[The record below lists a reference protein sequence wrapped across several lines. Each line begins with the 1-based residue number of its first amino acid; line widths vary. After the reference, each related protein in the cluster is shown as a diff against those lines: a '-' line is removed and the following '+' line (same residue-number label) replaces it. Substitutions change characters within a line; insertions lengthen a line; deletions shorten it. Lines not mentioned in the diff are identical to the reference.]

1 MLDSPSRQI
10 NVGFFITKKQ
20 MERNWVRGQTCVPV
34 SPVSVAP
41 SFLPNTVSVLR
52 MAAVCVRISWL
63 SSKVTLLAL
72 VGSDSRISTSSVS
85 ALSSSSSSTS
95 LSFLSS
101 LSSSA
106 RSTARIVLSC
116 SLVYTNKNGSHE
128 DIFLLPNHFKP
139 LFRSIFVAFSPR
151 FAEGLEHCS

>member
-85 ALSSSSSSTS
+85 ALSSSSSTS

-116 SLVYTNKNGSHE
+116 SLVYTNKKGWHNKNTC
-128 DIFLLPNHFKP
+128 FLPNHFKP
-139 LFRSIFVAFSPR
+139 LFRSIFVAFFPR